1 MTESTITLR
10 ADEPTGEGEARTDVR
25 ADSPSRSSA
34 PETAPRRVPL
44 FVTRNEAYYWT
55 REWQHDEA
63 EALRELE
70 RGEGRVFHDP
80 KDAVRW
86 LRSPEDQ

>member
-1 MTESTITLR
+1 MSDDVLILS
-10 ADEPTGEGEARTDVR
+10 ADTPTGEGEARTDVR
-25 ADSPSRSSA
+25 ADPLSQSST
-34 PETAPRRVPL
+34 PEPRPRLVPL
-44 FVTRNEAYYWT
+44 FIPRDEAYYWT

-70 RGEGRVFHDP
+70 RGEGRVFRDP

-86 LRSPEDQ
+86 LRSPED